1 MKIKDFI
8 GGLKEKKH
16 ICLVDYEGK
25 EHRTVEDWKNKGH
38 NQLCNLPV
46 EIDEERGK
54 KIVKIAT
61 EKHFN
66 QENNEWDI
74 EFTKVAIKALSKA
87 IKSGEI
93 LKLTNQ
99 TKE

>member
-1 MKIKDFI
+1 MKIKDII
-8 GGLKEKKH
+8 GGLKEKK
-16 ICLVDYEGK
+16 EGHLSTPK
-25 EHRTVEDWKNKGH
+25 GSIFTVSQINQGH
-38 NQLCNLPV
+38 NQAINLPV